1 MRTILGLVAVASAVP
16 AAAQMDPIV
25 TAQGQLLS
33 ATMRGHAER
42 DAARLRRGVPPKS
55 AAQRKHEADCAQL
68 WQLRDRM
75 TRAQRVR
82 LYDLCPR

>member
-1 MRTILGLVAVASAVP
+1 MRTILGLLAMASATP
-16 AAAQMDPIV
+16 AAAQLDPVV

-42 DAARLRRGVPPKS
+42 DAARLRRGVPSKS
-55 AAQRKHEADCAQL
+55 AAQRKHEADCATL
-68 WQLRDRM
+68 WKLHDRM
-75 TRAQRVR
+75 NRAQANR

>member
-1 MRTILGLVAVASAVP
+1 MRTILGLVAMASAVP
-16 AAAQMDPIV
+16 AAAQMDPVV

-33 ATMRGHAER
+33 ATMRGH
-42 DAARLRRGVPPKS
+42 AARLRRGVPPKS